1 MLGSRQG
8 LADPARERH
17 ICPAHRGG
25 RRAVCL
31 RVGGRSSPARSA
43 QPAEIK
49 NETAQ
54 EAAASERC
62 GGLHGHDQRA
72 QLVLHLLFNALAD
85 SGPAASRAQFK
96 ELFRKFANG
105 RMRDFI
111 AAAQPEELRTFEETA
126 LAEIANSLSDREWT
140 N

>member
-1 MLGSRQG
+1 MKPPKKQQQAKGVAAFTATIS
-8 LADPARERH
+8 
-17 ICPAHRGG
+17 AHS
-25 RRAVCL
+25 L
-31 RVGGRSSPARSA
+31 
-43 QPAEIK
+43 I
-49 NETAQ
+49 
-54 EAAASERC
+54 
-62 GGLHGHDQRA
+62 
-72 QLVLHLLFNALAD
+72 LHLLFNALAD

-126 LAEIANSLSDREWT
+126 LAEIANILSDREWT